1 VHVKHGLTNVLG
13 TVVDETELAWA
24 LAEVARSVLN
34 AVERNDVCIAIGV
47 DETFSA
53 ICFLMATLAR
63 KRLPLPSDLAVSCT
77 TWLDTYAG
85 HHDEPRLRDLIG
97 QVKID
102 SRDSSRYD
110 RHR

>member
-1 VHVKHGLTNVLG
+1 
-13 TVVDETELAWA
+13 VVDETELAWA
-24 LAEVARSVLN
+24 LAEVAHPVLN
-34 AVERNDVCIAIGV
+34 AVERTDVYIAIGV

-63 KRLPLPSDLAVSCT
+63 KRLPLPSDLAMSCT
-77 TWLDTYAG
+77 TWLDAYSG
-85 HHDEPRLRDLIG
+85 HNDEPQLRDLIA

-102 SRDSSRYD
+102 PRDSSPRD